1 MPVTGVS
8 GRVGAGS
15 RPALTVTREQVI
27 AFRRRTGAL
36 DERLPP
42 GRASLRRA
50 AWAGLQDSVP
60 RSALHALHAR
70 VERTAAGAWEDPALA
85 QVWGLRYTAY
95 VVPADDH
102 APFTLG
108 RLPDAGRTRRV
119 AENLAARLHAYL
131 EGRRLGVE
139 EAGRGL
145 GVHPNR
151 LRYAALTGTVLIRWE
166 GARKPTVWTVP
177 RPETEPLEARG
188 ELVRRYLRTLGP
200 GTPASFAD
208 WAGVGTR
215 AALAAFDALGP
226 SLIAVRT
233 PIGDGFVLAAD
244 EPVLRVPAA
253 PTAAARL
260 LPSGDP
266 FYLLQ
271 GVDRELLVPDPK
283 QRARLWTPRVWPGAL
298 LVGGDVAGTW
308 RRAAGVVTIQPWR
321 RLSRAERDAV
331 EDEAAALPLP
341 EAQSAPTVRW
351 ENA

>member
-1 MPVTGVS
+1 MSRVS
-8 GRVGAGS
+8 GRVGAVA

-36 DERLPP
+36 DERLRP
-42 GRASLRRA
+42 GSASLRRA

-70 VERTAAGAWEDPALA
+70 VERTAAGAWEDPSLA

-119 AENLAARLHAYL
+119 AEDLAARLHAYL
-131 EGRRLGVE
+131 DGRRLRVD

-145 GVHPNR
+145 GIHPNS
-151 LRYAALTGTVLIRWE
+151 LRYAAMTGTVLIRWE
-166 GARKPTVWTVP
+166 GARQPTVWTVP
-177 RPETEPLEARG
+177 RPEIEPLDARI
-188 ELVRRYLRTLGP
+188 ELARRYLRTLGP

-208 WAGVGTR
+208 WAGVGTG

-226 SLIAVRT
+226 SLVAVRT
-233 PIGDGFVLAAD
+233 PIGDAFVLAAD
-244 EPVLRVPAA
+244 EPMLRAPAA
-253 PTAAARL
+253 PAAAARL

-271 GVDRELLVPDPK
+271 GVDRELLVPDPG

-298 LVGGDVAGTW
+298 LVAGDVVGTW
-308 RRAAGVVTIQPWR
+308 RRAGAVVTIQPWR
-321 RLSRAERDAV
+321 RLSRAEHEAV
-331 EDEAAALPLP
+331 EVEAATLPLH
-341 EAQSAPTVRW
+341 EVHGTVAVRW
-351 ENA
+351 ETD